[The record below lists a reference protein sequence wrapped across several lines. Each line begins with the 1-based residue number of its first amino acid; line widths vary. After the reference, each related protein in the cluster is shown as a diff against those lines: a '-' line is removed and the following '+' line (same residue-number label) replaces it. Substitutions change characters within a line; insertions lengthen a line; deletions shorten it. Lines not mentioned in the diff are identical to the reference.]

1 MTDGSS
7 GVCRWQEYCWNGC
20 QSGASTLTGW
30 RAGTPAVAPYFSLI
44 TSTERH
50 SQGQKHFFL
59 HTQTLDLWVGSY
71 MHKQLQVQSKFCS
84 FFGRGAFCPS
94 EFASWKRNLC
104 NLKYLARMKQVLKQ
118 MPAELFVSVR
128 FFFFLSSCDNLCR
141 SHFSGSNLWMTYQT
155 FMGWITLWHQVAL
168 WWLLPNIE

>member
-118 MPAELFVSVR
+118 MPAELFVSVS
-128 FFFFLSSCDNLCR
+128 FFFFCLHVTTCVDHTFLAPICEWRIKPLWVGSHCDIR
-141 SHFSGSNLWMTYQT
+141 
-155 FMGWITLWHQVAL
+155 
-168 WWLLPNIE
+168 